1 MATDTATV
9 HLEET
14 TAQLETTTIADAPVD
29 DDLPVEESETKEAA
43 VPKEDPIQIKEKRR
57 IYIGNLPFSAT
68 ETEIKEFLEPYDL
81 EYVTVPPHRFIASR
95 NTGYAFVDFK
105 SSEDAAKVIE
115 ELNGKTITDR
125 TVFIQL
131 AKPPSERRESRR
143 TTGRGGF
150 RRGRGG
156 RAGGARRRSPRS
168 GNEVAT
174 EDQGE
179 GEVATEEAP
188 KETAPAAEAE
198 TAGESTE
205 KPTVATPASN
215 DENAPP
221 ANSAGR
227 RPQRRRPAH
236 KRGPPK
242 EGVPS
247 ATTVFVANLSYS
259 CTTEKLKEYFV
270 DYKPEWAHVALKRT
284 PAFVLAR
291 LAEKGVTPRP
301 PRALGFGFVRFADED
316 TQKKAIAEL
325 NGKEFEGRAISVR
338 VAIDSQIENAKKEE
352 NGEEV
357 DDEEAADEATGTVEA
372 ASPTV
377 QATA

>member
-9 HLEET
+9 PVEET

-29 DDLPVEESETKEAA
+29 DELPVEESETKEAA

-68 ETEIKEFLEPYDL
+68 ETDIKDFLGPYDL
-81 EYVTVPPHRFIASR
+81 EYVTVPQHRFIASR

-105 SSEDAAKVIE
+105 SPEDAAKVIE
-115 ELNGKTITDR
+115 QLNGKTITDR

-131 AKPPSERRESRR
+131 AKPPSERRETRR
-143 TTGRGGF
+143 TGRGGF

-156 RAGGARRRSPRS
+156 RASGPRRRSPKS
-168 GNEVAT
+168 NEPTT

-179 GEVATEEAP
+179 GENAPEETTKESVPAVVAEPVAESAE
-188 KETAPAAEAE
+188 KAAV
-198 TAGESTE
+198 G
-205 KPTVATPASN
+205 TPGSN

-221 ANSAGR
+221 ANSAGK
-227 RPQRRRPAH
+227 RPQRRRPAQ

-247 ATTVFVANLSYS
+247 TTTVFVANLSYS

-270 DYKPEWAHVALKRT
+270 DYSPEWAHVALKRT

-301 PRALGFGFVRFADED
+301 PRALGFGFVRFADEE

-338 VAIDSQIENAKKEE
+338 VAIDSQIEKAKDEE
-352 NGEEV
+352 NGEGG
-357 DDEEAADEATGTVEA
+357 DGEEPAEESGDAVEA
-372 ASPTV
+372 ASATV

>member
-9 HLEET
+9 PVEET

-29 DDLPVEESETKEAA
+29 DELPVEDSEATGEAA
-43 VPKEDPIQIKEKRR
+43 APKEDPIQIKEKRR

-68 ETEIKEFLEPYDL
+68 ETEIKEFLGPYDL

-95 NTGYAFVDFK
+95 NTGFAFVDFK
-105 SSEDAAKVIE
+105 SPEDAAKVIE
-115 ELNGKTITDR
+115 ELNGKTISDR

-143 TTGRGGF
+143 GARGGF

-156 RAGGARRRSPRS
+156 RTGGTRRRSPKS
-168 GNEVAT
+168 NELASEGQGDGGTAAEETPKDVVAPAV
-174 EDQGE
+174 E
-179 GEVATEEAP
+179 GE
-188 KETAPAAEAE
+188 AAV
-198 TAGESTE
+198 ESTE
-205 KPTVATPASN
+205 MPAELTPRSN

-221 ANSAGR
+221 ANSTGK

-247 ATTVFVANLSYS
+247 TTTVFVANLSYS
-259 CTTEKLKEYFV
+259 CTAEKLKDYFG
-270 DYKPEWAHVALKRT
+270 DYSPEWAHVALKRT
-284 PAFVLAR
+284 PAFVLAK
-291 LAEKGVTPRP
+291 LAERGVTPRP
-301 PRALGFGFVRFADED
+301 PRALGFGFVRFADEE

-325 NGKEFEGRAISVR
+325 NGMEFDGRAISVR
-338 VAIDSQIENAKKEE
+338 VAIDSQIEKAKKEE
-352 NGEEV
+352 NGEV
-357 DDEEAADEATGTVEA
+357 DGDEPADEDTVEA
-372 ASPTV
+372 AAPAVEAS
-377 QATA
+377 A